1 MSLTIDSDEID
12 RLAQHLAAL
21 MRVDKIEAI
30 RVALVNELRL
40 SDLSATRD
48 ATLHRQEKDGA
59 AERDTGSLDP

>member
-1 MSLTIDSDEID
+1 MSLTIDDATD

-48 ATLHRQEKDGA
+48 APLHRREKDGA